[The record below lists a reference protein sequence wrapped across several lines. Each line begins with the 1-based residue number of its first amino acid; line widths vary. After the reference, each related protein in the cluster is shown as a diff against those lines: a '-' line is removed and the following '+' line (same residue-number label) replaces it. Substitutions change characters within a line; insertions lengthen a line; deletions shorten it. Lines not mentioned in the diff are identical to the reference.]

1 MNKYKKNQSRDIR
14 SRKLLLLFV
23 IIALAIG
30 IFLNRVYSII
40 SEDRNLPPSTSQ
52 IKERAKRGSIISADN
67 YTLSYSKKIYKAT
80 INTSSIYPDKL
91 ELFIELFSIY
101 SKIDR
106 DIIKGELFDKNGK
119 LISGRVTISR
129 NISAKR
135 AIHLKSLAYKLKRL
149 KVFRLIKNSKGVD
162 IMYGLDV
169 IENGEARN
177 FPLNDIL
184 TPTLGYTR
192 KDNQS
197 KYTRLQGMKGLEKY
211 YNDFLKSKRDGYL
224 IGKRDVAG
232 YVSYGDYSIKKD
244 LVDGLDIHL
253 NIPLNLQ
260 SRVEKVLDNM
270 KESIDADEIIASV
283 MESKTGKILSLAS
296 SERFNPNKITQDKI
310 YALNPKFTEYLYEP
324 GSVLKPITLAIV
336 MDRGKVKP
344 NTWFQTY
351 NGKLRIGK
359 RYVIRDD
366 EKFKSL
372 SATGII
378 VHSSNVGISQ
388 IVWKI
393 TGGEFYEGLRK
404 FGLAQKTGID
414 LSRELSG
421 KIKGI
426 HRLNH
431 KLHRA
436 NSSYGYG
443 MLTTFMQ
450 IFKAYSSFNNDGLAM
465 TPQIIDYMKDN
476 QTDEYY
482 KLEPP
487 IENLQTTSKK
497 SANAIKNILKMVVKK
512 GTGIAAQYKGLE
524 IGGKTGTA
532 HMSQKGIYI
541 KKYNSSFFGF
551 ANDDDGHKYT
561 IGVLVIDAKKPYKYF
576 ASASAVP
583 TFKKIVKQM
592 VGLGYLKVS
601 TK

>member
-1 MNKYKKNQSRDIR
+1 MNKYKKNQSKDIR
-14 SRKLLLLFV
+14 SSKLLLLFI
-23 IIALAIG
+23 IIALAMG
-30 IFLNRVYSII
+30 IFLNRVYNII

-91 ELFIELFSIY
+91 DLFIELFSIY

-119 LISGRVTISR
+119 LLPGRVTISH
-129 NISAKR
+129 NISARR
-135 AIHLKSLAYKLKRL
+135 AIHLKSLAYKLRRL
-149 KVFRLIKNSKGVD
+149 KVFRSIKNSKGVN
-162 IMYGLDV
+162 IMYGLDI
-169 IENGEARN
+169 IENGEARD

-184 TPTLGYTR
+184 APTLGYTR
-192 KDNQS
+192 KDDHS
-197 KYTRLQGMKGLEKY
+197 KYARLEGMKGLERY

-232 YVSYGDYSIKKD
+232 YISYGDYSKKKE
-244 LVDGLDIHL
+244 LVNGLDLYL
-253 NIPLNLQ
+253 NISLGLQ
-260 SRVEKVLDNM
+260 ARIERVLDNM
-270 KESIDADEIIASV
+270 KKSIDADEIIASV

-336 MDRGKVKP
+336 MDKGKVKP

-359 RYVIRDD
+359 KYVIRDD

-388 IVWKI
+388 ISWRI

-404 FGLAQKTGID
+404 FGLGQKTGID

-421 KIKGI
+421 RIKSVYK
-426 HRLNH
+426 LNH

-443 MLTTFMQ
+443 MHVTFMQ
-450 IFKAYSSFNNDGLAM
+450 ILKAYGSFNNDGLAM

-476 QTDEYY
+476 QTNEYY
-482 KLEPP
+482 KLESSV
-487 IENLQTTSKK
+487 ENLQTTSKK
-497 SANAIKNILKMVVKK
+497 SAKAINKILKMVVKK
-512 GTGIAAQYKGLE
+512 GTGVKAQYKGLE

-532 HMSQKGIYI
+532 YISEKGVYV

-551 ANDDDGHKYT
+551 ANDNNGKKYT

-576 ASASAVP
+576 ASESAVP
-583 TFKKIVKQM
+583 TFKKMVEQM

>member
-14 SRKLLLLFV
+14 SSKLLLLF
-23 IIALAIG
+23 IIISLAMG

-40 SEDRNLPPSTSQ
+40 SEDRNLPPATSQ

-80 INTSSIYPDKL
+80 INTLSIYPDKMN
-91 ELFIELFSIY
+91 LFIELFSIY
-101 SKIDR
+101 SKIDIDKIR
-106 DIIKGELFDKNGK
+106 SQLFDKNGK
-119 LISGRVTISR
+119 LIAGSVTISR
-129 NISAKR
+129 NIDAKK
-135 AIHLKSLAYKLKRL
+135 AIHLKSLSYKLKRL

-162 IMYGLDV
+162 IMYGLDI
-169 IENGEARN
+169 IENGEARD

-192 KDNQS
+192 KDDYS

-211 YNDFLKSKRDGYL
+211 YNDFIKSKRDGYL

-232 YVSYGDYSIKKD
+232 YVSYGDYSKKKD
-244 LVDGLDIHL
+244 IVDGLDIYL
-253 NIPLNLQ
+253 NIPLSLQ
-260 SRVEKVLDNM
+260 ARVERILDNM
-270 KESIDADEIIASV
+270 KKSIDADEIIAAV

-324 GSVLKPITLAIV
+324 GSVLKPISLAIV
-336 MDRGKVKP
+336 MDKGKVTP

-372 SATGII
+372 SVVGII

-404 FGLAQKTGID
+404 FGLGQKTGID

-421 KIKGI
+421 KIKGVY
-426 HRLNH
+426 RLNH

-443 MLTTFMQ
+443 MSVTFMQ
-450 IFKAYSSFNNDGLAM
+450 IFKAYGSFNNDGIAM
-465 TPQIIDYMKDN
+465 TPQIIDYMKDR
-476 QTDEYY
+476 QTEEYY
-482 KLEPP
+482 KLEPSV
-487 IENLQTTSKK
+487 ENLQTTTKK
-497 SANAIKNILKMVVKK
+497 SANAIKKILKVVVKK
-512 GTGIAAQYKGLE
+512 GTGVEAQYDGLE

-532 HMSQKGIYI
+532 HMSERGVYL

-551 ANDDDGHKYT
+551 ANDDSGHKYT
-561 IGVLVIDAKKPYKYF
+561 IGVLVINAKKPYKYF

-583 TFKKIVKQM
+583 TFRKIVEQM
-592 VGLGYLKVS
+592 VGLSYLKVS